1 MIVTVRAVGHE
12 PEKIQQIASTVGVVR
27 GGADR
32 FADRGGWRILR
43 RRPIPISTAA
53 LGILAVSGVTTPK
66 QLLERRARSPSHS
79 PTAPN
84 RPRAPNHTGTI
95 SRRPIASRE
104 APAPHALAGRGRA
117 RRNCGDSHRGPG
129 RPRSPRSSISIVST
143 LCRRRASHYCD
154 GPARTDHPSP
164 NCRLGVSAGAT
175 SS

>member
-12 PEKIQQIASTVGVVR
+12 PEEIQQIASTVGVVR

-32 FADRGGWRILR
+32 FADRGGWRVFR

-53 LGILAVSGVTTPK
+53 LGILAVSGVATPK
-66 QLLERRARSPSHS
+66 QLLERRARSPSH
-79 PTAPN
+79 
-84 RPRAPNHTGTI
+84 RRRRIGRA
-95 SRRPIASRE
+95 RRTT
-104 APAPHALAGRGRA
+104 PAPSPGADRVARGPRSARSSWSGRA